1 MTNICKKINS
11 KIKGQGIPIVLLHGF
26 MENLEIWN
34 DIYSNI
40 STKKY
45 KVLSI
50 DFPGHGKSVFTL
62 EKKNTVFTMEE
73 AAEIVKKIV
82 KKENIQKAVFVGHSM
97 GGYVALAMA
106 EKYPEM
112 FLGLCLLH
120 STTESDTLEKK
131 KNRIQ
136 SIQLAIHHHP
146 LFITT
151 SIKKLFH
158 YEKLCSLQNQI
169 GFVKNIASN
178 THIHSI
184 ISFLKGMSIRKNRT
198 FLLKK
203 TKFPKLYI
211 AGLYDRILDIK
222 RIYEETKN
230 GNQIYFFAIP
240 TGHMGHI
247 EKPKEII
254 NILENFID
262 FSIHET

>member
-1 MTNICKKINS
+1 MTNIYKINS
-11 KIKGQGIPIVLLHGF
+11 KIKGKGIPIVLLHGF

-34 DIYSNI
+34 YIYSSI

-45 KVLSI
+45 KIISI
-50 DFPGHGKSVFTL
+50 DFPGHGKSVFT
-62 EKKNTVFTMEE
+62 EEKNTVFTMEK

-97 GGYVALAMA
+97 GGYVALALA

-136 SIQLAIHHHP
+136 SIQLAIHHYT

-158 YEKLCSLQNQI
+158 YENLCSLKNQI
-169 GFVKNIASN
+169 GFVNQIASN

-198 FLLKK
+198 FLLK
-203 TKFPKLYI
+203 TTQFPKLYI

-222 RIYEETKN
+222 KIYEETKN
-230 GNQIYFFAIP
+230 GNKIYFFAIP

-254 NILENFID
+254 KILENFID
-262 FSIHET
+262 FSIFET

>member
-1 MTNICKKINS
+1 MTNIYKINS
-11 KIKGQGIPIVLLHGF
+11 KIKGKGIPIILLHGF

-34 DIYSNI
+34 YIYSSI
-40 STKKY
+40 STEKY
-45 KVLSI
+45 KVISI
-50 DFPGHGKSVFTL
+50 DFPGHGKSIFS
-62 EKKNTVFTMEE
+62 EEKNTIFTMEK
-73 AAEIVKKIV
+73 AAEIVKRIV

-97 GGYVALAMA
+97 GGYVALALA

-131 KNRIQ
+131 KSRIQ
-136 SIQLAIHHHP
+136 SIQLAIHHYT
-146 LFITT
+146 LFINT

-158 YEKLCSLQNQI
+158 YEKLWALQKQI
-169 GFVKNIASN
+169 YFVKQIASN

-198 FLLKK
+198 FLLKT

-254 NILENFID
+254 KILENFID
-262 FSIHET
+262 FSIF

>member
-1 MTNICKKINS
+1 MTNIYKINS
-11 KIKGQGIPIVLLHGF
+11 KIKGKGIPIVLLHGF
-26 MENLEIWN
+26 MENIEIWN
-34 DIYSNI
+34 SIYSSI

-45 KVLSI
+45 KVISI
-50 DFPGHGKSVFTL
+50 DFPGHGKSIFT
-62 EKKNTVFTMEE
+62 EEENTVFTMEK

-97 GGYVALAMA
+97 GGYVALALA

-131 KNRIQ
+131 KKRIQ
-136 SIQLAIHHHP
+136 SIQLAIHHYT

-158 YEKLCSLQNQI
+158 YEKLCSLQKQI

-198 FLLKK
+198 FLLKT

-222 RIYEETKN
+222 KIYEETKN
-230 GNQIYFFAIP
+230 GNKIYFFAIP

-254 NILENFID
+254 KILEHFID
-262 FSIHET
+262 FSIFET